1 MDIITLLKVLVSGLL
16 NAQTEFL
23 EHLDQFSTF
32 EETVNRLTDQIAADF
47 MGLTLTAADT
57 LIRESGKRK
66 AGYTIQRSRNRT
78 LISGVGD
85 ITFTHTLY
93 KDQNGKSRCL
103 LDERL
108 RLPNRERFTPAAE
121 AKILN
126 EAEAHSY
133 QHAADSIRSNE
144 QIITK
149 TTVMNKVHSIEKE
162 LPQVEEIPVEKKAC
176 EYLYIEADEDHIHR
190 QQAGKE
196 QGCFMGKLIYLFE
209 GKEEVCKGRRKL
221 IAPFY
226 FGGLYAGT
234 DQNTCLWESVDTYIR
249 QHYDQDVL
257 KCVYI
262 NSDGAGWI
270 RAASSYVGKSRLVAD
285 RFHLMKYINRVA
297 RHTLDKETITKGRFY
312 KYIYQNKLLA
322 AKKLLT
328 RIKNHWEGSGRA
340 TEECWKYLE
349 GNWEYIQRA
358 FHDKHVLG
366 CSAEGHVSSVYSER
380 MSSRPMGWSETG
392 SDRMCKLRC
401 FIRNYGREKVIDLVN
416 ARRERE
422 LSAAAATG
430 TDGIIE
436 ESQRKRYTAK
446 QRESQKYAEAL
457 CATLSENSTIRKI
470 LAIREQIGNI

>member
-1 MDIITLLKVLVSGLL
+1 MDIITLIQVLVSGLL
-16 NAQTEFL
+16 NAQEEFL
-23 EHLDQFSTF
+23 EHLDRFSTF
-32 EETVNRLTDQIAADF
+32 EETVNGLTDQVAADF
-47 MGLTLTAADT
+47 IGLTLTAADT

-66 AGYTIQRSRNRT
+66 AGYTVQRSRNRT

-93 KDQNGKSRCL
+93 KDSEGKIRCL
-103 LDERL
+103 LDEL
-108 RLPNRERFTPAAE
+108 LHLPNRERFTPIAE
-121 AKILN
+121 AKVLN
-126 EAEAHSY
+126 EAEVHSY
-133 QHAADSIRSNE
+133 QHAADSI
-144 QIITK
+144 QTKGQTITK

-162 LPQVEEIPVEKKAC
+162 LPPMEEAPVEKKAC

-190 QQAGKE
+190 QKDGKE

-221 IAPFY
+221 ISPF
-226 FGGLYAGT
+226 
-234 DQNTCLWESVDTYIR
+234 YIR
-249 QHYDQDVL
+249 QHYDYDVL

-270 RAASSYVGKSRLVAD
+270 RAAVNYVGKSKLVAD

-297 RHTLDKETITKGRFY
+297 RYTLDEETITKERFY
-312 KYIYQNKLLA
+312 KYIYKDKLLA

-328 RIKNHWEGSGRA
+328 RIQNHCEGSGRA
-340 TEECWKYLE
+340 VEECRKYLV

-416 ARRERE
+416 YRREKE
-422 LSAAAATG
+422 LSAVVATG
-430 TDGIIE
+430 TDRIIE
-436 ESQRKRYTAK
+436 ECQRKRYTKK
-446 QRESQKYAEAL
+446 QREIQRYAETL
-457 CATLSENSTIRKI
+457 HATLSESSTVRKI